1 MLHTEDQVHILG
13 SHYEYKRELQ
23 SIHTLILYILFLF
36 CFLILSFRGLSLH
49 PDSNGY
55 IDHSLTREPGY
66 PLVITFGK
74 ILFSNNYQVF
84 LIIIQVLIACVSAFY
99 FCKTSADVL
108 KIDGLLLCI
117 LYIIIAIYYD
127 FTSLFFPH
135 WGQSMILTILA
146 EAIAYPLFLIYVA
159 LAIRTLFNRSYK
171 HWILATLVCTLLFFV
186 RHSSSYLFIV
196 QLLSAIYLF
205 HKTWKKIIVSISII
219 LLSVVI
225 ATLGEL
231 LYFKILIGSY
241 TTRTFVPV
249 NTMLN
254 FLLLADETD
263 INNYQDELTREIFTK
278 TYEEMNSQGYIM
290 SEDRLSQSPIERAKY
305 ISAAHDY
312 VMFDIY
318 QPIINEY
325 FDEQGISSALE
336 RAKIEDQISKEIYKP
351 LVLKH
356 FSQWIKG
363 YIGIVISSFHA
374 SACAIDP
381 PLRIMN
387 VFSLSL
393 YIVILVLLWIK
404 RHNKDAV
411 LLFSLVFLLVC
422 GCIFSTSLFMHC
434 LPRLVIYNFPI
445 IYLLA
450 IYLLHA
456 PKRSLS

>member
-1 MLHTEDQVHILG
+1 MNTKG
-13 SHYEYKRELQ
+13 NYKRY
-23 SIHTLILYILFLF
+23 IHLFFISFFLF

-66 PLVITFGK
+66 PLVIAFGK

-108 KIDGLLLCI
+108 KMDGLLLCI

-393 YIVILVLLWIK
+393 YIIILVLLWIK

-434 LPRLVIYNFPI
+434 LSRLVIYNFPI